1 MGFVG
6 AVSPSRLCVSSR
18 AWPVGNRNAARL
30 KSSPPPKAES
40 ESTAGQSELE
50 PPSEDL
56 VVRLDLDVL
65 TARRSL
71 DQTRRSLD
79 AHSTLTRRSLA
90 LRSFARSTSR
100 PCCRLWR
107 AGRLAPGTPPIISTR
122 YVENRRRRIPDD
134 EICGYFVS
142 RTSLAYPPR
151 ILSSFLFLLQVA
163 TWGCPPPVSDSE
175 SEDASQSAYPLQA
188 DFPEVVWGEG
198 KTAEQIAAALEK
210 IASRQGMAA
219 ATRVPYQTA
228 VEVQNLLP
236 SCEYNATGQSI
247 TLKVSS
253 QRNKLPGTV
262 ALITAGG
269 CWTRPASVAFCALT
283 RTLAR
288 TLALQVPPISM
299 SWRSVGCCCRPRGV
313 IRSSCPMRV

>member
-1 MGFVG
+1 
-6 AVSPSRLCVSSR
+6 
-18 AWPVGNRNAARL
+18 
-30 KSSPPPKAES
+30 
-40 ESTAGQSELE
+40 
-50 PPSEDL
+50 
-56 VVRLDLDVL
+56 
-65 TARRSL
+65 
-71 DQTRRSLD
+71 
-79 AHSTLTRRSLA
+79 
-90 LRSFARSTSR
+90 
-100 PCCRLWR
+100 
-107 AGRLAPGTPPIISTR
+107 LAPGTPPIISMR
-122 YVENRRRRIPDD
+122 YVENRRRRILDD
-134 EICGYFVS
+134 EICGCFIS

-175 SEDASQSAYPLQA
+175 SEDASQSASPLQA

-283 RTLAR
+283 RTRAR

-313 IRSSCPMRV
+313 IPSNCPMRV